1 MKSKPIVEPVTRET
15 WIHEARRFCDYS
27 YRQTWAYGELLAER
41 RRAVSVHVA
50 IRWGND
56 LLGLADVRL
65 KRAPFGLGGLAFVS
79 WGPLVQLGGQDDLQR
94 LIRCMEAL
102 RDEFVKR
109 RRLLL
114 RVDLQPSLCR
124 PDWSDRAAELLSAA
138 GFSRARRLPAERT
151 LLLDLDRP
159 LAELRRSLAQKWRNC
174 LNRAEKNGLTIRRGS
189 DRQIFGEFCSLFS
202 RFRQQKT
209 FNLDLDA
216 AFFMKVHDRMEPSA
230 RFEIALAEK
239 DGQVVAG
246 HVASMLGDTCVY
258 LLGATEKA
266 SLDTKASYLLQWH
279 VITKA
284 KERGLRWYDLGGID
298 PIGNHGVFHFKR
310 GLGGIEVSSPGLFE
324 VAPSGPPGKLI
335 RVAETLSLFI
345 QRLRRTRTL
354 LTQRTPITS
363 IASRSDS

>member
-1 MKSKPIVEPVTRET
+1 MKSEPIVEPVTREE
-15 WIHEARRFCDYS
+15 WIHGARRFCDYS

-41 RRAVSVHVA
+41 RRAVSVRVA

-65 KRAPFGLGGLAFVS
+65 KRAPFGLGGLAYVS

-94 LIRCMEAL
+94 LVHCMEAL

-114 RVDLQPSLCR
+114 RVDLQPSLRR
-124 PDWSDRAAELLSAA
+124 PDWSDRAAELLSGA

-174 LNRAEKNGLTIRRGS
+174 LNRAEKNGLAVRRGS

-209 FNLDLDA
+209 FEVDLDA

-230 RFEIALAEK
+230 RFDVTLAEK
-239 DGQVVAG
+239 NGHVVAG

-258 LLGATEKA
+258 LLGATEKIGLA
-266 SLDTKASYLLQWH
+266 TKASYLLQWH
-279 VITKA
+279 VITEA

-298 PIGNHGVFHFKR
+298 PVGNPGVCHFKR
-310 GLGGIEVSSPGLFE
+310 GLGGDEVVAPGLFQIN
-324 VAPSGPPGKLI
+324 PRGGFGWLTRS
-335 RVAETLSLFI
+335 AESASHLYRGF
-345 QRLRRTRTL
+345 RERARR
-354 LTQRTPITS
+354 
-363 IASRSDS
+363 